1 MNLYLIQERV
11 KQGKQCPYC
20 LKEPEYINST
30 EVYGKDYGMM
40 YICKPCQ
47 AWVGVHKGTDR
58 ALGRLADANL
68 RVWKRNAH
76 EAFDKLWKE
85 KLFESRSAAY
95 FWLAI
100 RMNIEDP
107 HIGEMDITQCE
118 EVWEICTK
126 YYSLN
131 NKKDHL

>member
-47 AWVGVHKGTDR
+47 AW
-58 ALGRLADANL
+58 
-68 RVWKRNAH
+68 
-76 EAFDKLWKE
+76 
-85 KLFESRSAAY
+85 FESDERMERIRIIIN
-95 FWLAI
+95 AI
-100 RMNIEDP
+100 KLV
-107 HIGEMDITQCE
+107 E
-118 EVWEICTK
+118 EEIQK
-126 YYSLN
+126 N
-131 NKKDHL
+131 DKAN